1 MKHTIYGILKT
12 WSSNKNR
19 HLIDKLILK
28 GNVTG
33 TEVLDIL
40 KGMAP
45 SLNIPPD
52 KDTPL
57 HILEQIRADMKPED
71 IIMRR
76 NIGRNY

>member
-33 TEVLDIL
+33 TEVLDML

-45 SLNIPPD
+45 TLNIPPD

-57 HILEQIRADMKPED
+57 HILEQILGDED
-71 IIMRR
+71 INMRK
-76 NIGRNY
+76 NVGRNY

>member
-45 SLNIPPD
+45 TLNIPPD

-57 HILEQIRADMKPED
+57 HILKQIIGDED
-71 IIMRR
+71 INMRR